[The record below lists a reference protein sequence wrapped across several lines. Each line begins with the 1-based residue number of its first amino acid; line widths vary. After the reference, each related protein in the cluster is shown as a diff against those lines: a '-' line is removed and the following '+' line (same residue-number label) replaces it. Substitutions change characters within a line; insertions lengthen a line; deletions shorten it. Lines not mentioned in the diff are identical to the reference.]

1 MRQLQ
6 PVIWMKGTFLSP
18 QHLQTQD
25 RFIESTLRFHTEALS
40 FRPWG
45 FGHVRIDHEQLAA
58 GNIAIA
64 SATGIFPDGMPF
76 DIPAPDSPPP
86 PKPLAEAFDVD
97 QNELDVFLC
106 IPDQRIPGLNISL
119 ATRKDSGTRYFSE
132 VAMLRDE
139 NNGLNEKP
147 VQVARK
153 NFRIL
158 TSNESLDGYSTIR
171 FARVKRNP
179 TGTLDVDQKF
189 VPPTLDISGTE
200 YLLALTRRLIEI
212 LSAKS
217 SLLANQRRQKNLSL
231 ADFGTADIANFWL
244 LYTINS
250 HFPQFQHLLEV
261 RRGHPE
267 ALYETMVSL
276 AGALTTFSLNLHPR
290 DLPKYDHDNLGGCF
304 TELDEQIRTLLE
316 TVVPS
321 NFVSLPLKLL
331 QPSIYG
337 TPLAEDRFLKN
348 TRMYLAISADMNEGD
363 LIAKT
368 PYLVKVCSANHIEH
382 LVRQALPG
390 VSLTHVPKPPSAV
403 PVKLNCQY
411 FSVGMSGGAW
421 EAITRARNLAAYVP
435 GDLPAAN
442 LELIILLPEAG

>member
-217 SLLANQRRQKNLSL
+217 SLL
-231 ADFGTADIANFWL
+231 
-244 LYTINS
+244 
-250 HFPQFQHLLEV
+250 
-261 RRGHPE
+261 
-267 ALYETMVSL
+267 
-276 AGALTTFSLNLHPR
+276 
-290 DLPKYDHDNLGGCF
+290 
-304 TELDEQIRTLLE
+304 
-316 TVVPS
+316 
-321 NFVSLPLKLL
+321 L
-331 QPSIYG
+331 QP
-337 TPLAEDRFLKN
+337 TAAEEFEPGRF
-348 TRMYLAISADMNEGD
+348 R
-363 LIAKT
+363 
-368 PYLVKVCSANHIEH
+368 HRRH
-382 LVRQALPG
+382 
-390 VSLTHVPKPPSAV
+390 
-403 PVKLNCQY
+403 CQ
-411 FSVGMSGGAW
+411 F
-421 EAITRARNLAAYVP
+421 LAAVY
-435 GDLPAAN
+435 D
-442 LELIILLPEAG
+442 